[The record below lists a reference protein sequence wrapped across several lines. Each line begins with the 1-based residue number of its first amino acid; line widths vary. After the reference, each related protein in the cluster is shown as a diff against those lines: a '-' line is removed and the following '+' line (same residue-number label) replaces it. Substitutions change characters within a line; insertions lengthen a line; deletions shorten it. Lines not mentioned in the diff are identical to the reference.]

1 MPSYGG
7 SLYDRDHGAPRRQRG
22 RGQGS
27 IAEGRSPEELEA
39 DLIARYSDVLKR
51 PELTVVVLG
60 FSDRIEVGN
69 IIGRGAQRVPFGKH
83 LGYFLDLSLLH
94 R

>member
-1 MPSYGG
+1 VTVPQSDAERATV
-7 SLYDRDHGAPRRQRG
+7 SRRG
-22 RGQGS
+22 PN
-27 IAEGRSPEELEA
+27 AL
-39 DLIARYSDVLKR
+39 D
-51 PELTVVVLG
+51 
-60 FSDRIEVGN
+60 FSDRIEVGD

>member
-1 MPSYGG
+1 VS
-7 SLYDRDHGAPRRQRG
+7 RRG
-22 RGQGS
+22 PN
-27 IAEGRSPEELEA
+27 A
-39 DLIARYSDVLKR
+39 
-51 PELTVVVLG
+51 LG
-60 FSDRIEVGN
+60 FSDRIEVGD